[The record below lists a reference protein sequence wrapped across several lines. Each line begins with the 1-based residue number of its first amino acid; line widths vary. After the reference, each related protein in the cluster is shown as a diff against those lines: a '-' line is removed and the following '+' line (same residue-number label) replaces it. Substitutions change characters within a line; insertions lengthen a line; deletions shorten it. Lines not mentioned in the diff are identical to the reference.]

1 LKSFYR
7 KLILFIF
14 NTSFHRWLVLKVI
27 PYIRFSFYYTD
38 FRGWKYMRG
47 YKHLEPGN
55 FILTNDKW
63 KLTGF
68 LIPGD
73 KTHAAFCVNKGSE
86 FEIAEM
92 THTNFTHSTFF
103 DLCKESTRVWIY
115 EGIDWDHTYI
125 HSVLIPTCL
134 SFHDRP
140 YDVKNEKG
148 TAALQCSEMIYESD
162 KERRLGASDDDLLGL
177 GILYV
182 SPTGLS
188 KATRARCKW
197 DSDDEIPPCWDKLRM
212 EIK

>member
-1 LKSFYR
+1 
-7 KLILFIF
+7 
-14 NTSFHRWLVLKVI
+14 
-27 PYIRFSFYYTD
+27 
-38 FRGWKYMRG
+38 MRG
-47 YKHLEPGN
+47 YKHLETGN
-55 FILTNDKW
+55 FVLTNDKW

-140 YDVKNEKG
+140 YDVKNQKG
-148 TAALQCSEMIYESD
+148 TAALQCSEMVYESD
-162 KERRLGASDDDLLGL
+162 TERRLGASDDDLLGL

-197 DSDDEIPPCWDKLRM
+197 DSDDEGPPCWDKLRM
-212 EIK
+212 ETS